1 MSNNWDSSRVED
13 KIGIRFKYNQT
24 LRLALIHPSY
34 AKQIEEPEINNRR
47 LEFLGEA
54 ILNLVVVDY
63 LYYNFSHFPIGK
75 LKALRNKIIEPERLT
90 KLWYDLQLGDS
101 YPFLALQEERH
112 RLRVKQQ
119 NPFEKAFKAL
129 LGAIYTDRGFSQ
141 ARNWLHKNLIVPL
154 LKRYLKEDQ
163 EHSSSPKQIQFLGD
177 ALLDT
182 VVVDYLDRQVLY
194 VNPSKIKP
202 LVKKLISKESQAEYL
217 NQLTEAAWSEISP
230 EAAEPPKSLK
240 TSFKVLLANVYLQF
254 NADNNKDS
262 FRKTGD
268 YFAKY
273 FIDRDEILQEAIA
286 LLLEAGKSQK
296 WIIHNLMGYPSNK
309 YNEGRDRYYELVGKP
324 E

>member
-34 AKQIEEPEINNRR
+34 AKQIEEPEIDNKR

-54 ILNLVVVDY
+54 ILNLVVADY
-63 LYYNFSHFPIGK
+63 LYYNFSHFQIAK

-101 YPFLALQEERH
+101 YPFLGLQEERH

-141 ARNWLHKNLIVPL
+141 ARNWLHKYLIVPL

-163 EHSSSPKQIQFLGD
+163 EHSSSAKQLQFLGD
-177 ALLDT
+177 ALLDA
-182 VVVDYLDRQVLY
+182 VVVDYLDRHILY
-194 VNPSKIKP
+194 VNPSKLKP
-202 LVKKLISKESQAEYL
+202 LVKKLISKESQVEYL
-217 NQLTEAAWSEISP
+217 NQLTTEAWSEILP
-230 EAAEPPKSLK
+230 EAAEAPK
-240 TSFKVLLANVYLQF
+240 SFKVLLANVYLQF
-254 NADNNKDS
+254 NVDNNKDS
-262 FRKTGD
+262 FRKTSD

-273 FIDRDEILQEAIA
+273 FIDSDEILQEAIA

-296 WIIHNLMGYPSNK
+296 WIIHNLMGYASNK